1 MRHLG
6 RFSQLDHGL
15 LSIKSD
21 WLHTAFHLI
30 FIMLVKLIGLKYIP
44 IKTYTHHDGCALRNA
59 IYLNAVMILISGAFL
74 INYVICASPNW
85 NRPHGKMNEL
95 CHYLCVGC
103 VLLVI
108 DELSTSVDAT
118 NGWETN
124 RTHTKTYVVSVVS
137 LRSQFT
143 YLPSIAIWIWITI
156 CMCAVHS
163 VYIAHYQFTN
173 IPNLWCLIIFY
184 DNFFQFSTTDSI
196 SRITI

>member
-1 MRHLG
+1 MRVAQCNLFKCCYDINF
-6 RFSQLDHGL
+6 RCLFNQLCNL
-15 LSIKSD
+15 CKPKLKS
-21 WLHTAFHLI
+21 TAW
-30 FIMLVKLIGLKYIP
+30 K
-44 IKTYTHHDGCALRNA
+44 NE
-59 IYLNAVMILISGAFL
+59 
-74 INYVICASPNW
+74 W
-85 NRPHGKMNEL
+85 MN
-95 CHYLCVGC
+95 CVTMHLCVGC

-143 YLPSIAIWIWITI
+143 YLPFIAIWIWITI